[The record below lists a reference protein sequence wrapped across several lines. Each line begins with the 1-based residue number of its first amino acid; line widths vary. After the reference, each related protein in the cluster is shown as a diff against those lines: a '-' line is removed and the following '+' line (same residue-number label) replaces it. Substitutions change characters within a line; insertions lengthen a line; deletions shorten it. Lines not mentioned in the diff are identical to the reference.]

1 MTSPF
6 NKGVFNMDKKKLKD
20 LAITVIEGIA
30 LFLFFCLDW
39 EMIFGLK

>member
-1 MTSPF
+1 M
-6 NKGVFNMDKKKLKD
+6 KAKKKLKE
-20 LAITVIEGIA
+20 LLISTIELVA

>member
-1 MTSPF
+1 
-6 NKGVFNMDKKKLKD
+6 MDRKKLK
-20 LAITVIEGIA
+20 AWIITVIEGIA

>member
-1 MTSPF
+1 MN
-6 NKGVFNMDKKKLKD
+6 NKPMKEWTAKEWL
-20 LAITVIEGIA
+20 ITILEGIG